1 MTKSRTTPLIVQQ
14 ICNLAKR
21 HDVKKVILFGSWARD
36 FFQRTSDIDLA
47 LQGENISQFRIDIK
61 EKTYALLIFDVVI
74 LESDLP
80 HELKEAINAEGVL
93 LYEKLKLR

>member
-1 MTKSRTTPLIVQQ
+1 MQQ

-21 HDVKKVILFGSWARD
+21 HDVKKVILFGSWASD
-36 FFQRTSDIDLA
+36 FFQPTSDIDLA
-47 LQGENISQFRIDIK
+47 LQGENIPQFRIDIK
-61 EKTYALLIFDVVI
+61 EKTYALLTFDVVI
-74 LESDLP
+74 LIIESDLP

>member
-1 MTKSRTTPLIVQQ
+1 MQQ

-21 HDVKKVILFGSWARD
+21 HDVKKEILFGSWASD

-61 EKTYALLIFDVVI
+61 EKTYALLTFDVVI
-74 LESDLP
+74 LILESDLS

>member
-1 MTKSRTTPLIVQQ
+1 MQQ

-21 HDVKKVILFGSWARD
+21 HDVKKVILFGSWASD

-61 EKTYALLIFDVVI
+61 EKTYALLTFDVVILI

>member
-1 MTKSRTTPLIVQQ
+1 MQQ

-21 HDVKKVILFGSWARD
+21 HDVKKVILFGSWASD
-36 FFQRTSDIDLA
+36 FFQPTSDIDLA
-47 LQGENISQFRIDIK
+47 LQGENIPQFRIDIK
-61 EKTYALLIFDVVI
+61 EKTYALLTFDVVILI

>member
-1 MTKSRTTPLIVQQ
+1 MSHPRRCRETKGCKSAEWKV
-14 ICNLAKR
+14 CEGDAKKR
-21 HDVKKVILFGSWARD
+21 GYNK
-36 FFQRTSDIDLA
+36 
-47 LQGENISQFRIDIK
+47 K
-61 EKTYALLIFDVVI
+61 EKTYALRIFDVVI

>member
-21 HDVKKVILFGSWARD
+21 HDVKKVILFGSWASD

>member
-21 HDVKKVILFGSWARD
+21 HDVKKVILFGSWASD

-93 LYEKLKLR
+93 LYEN